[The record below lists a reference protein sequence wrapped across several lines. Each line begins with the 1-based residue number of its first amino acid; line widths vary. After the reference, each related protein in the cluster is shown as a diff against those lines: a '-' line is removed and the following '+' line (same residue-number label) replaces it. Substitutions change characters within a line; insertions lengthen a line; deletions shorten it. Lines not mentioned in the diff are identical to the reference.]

1 MTDNLIEQIRAAVAE
16 GATAETRA
24 AGANAC
30 RTLLAALDT
39 QPGAAMGT
47 VLVPMASPVQ
57 ASQIAAVISA
67 LRGAPPDQLLDLAIQ
82 RLRAALPAGAD
93 VSAVPPLKFQII
105 PTAQLATLAG
115 GTR

>member
-16 GATAETRA
+16 GATEETRA

-47 VLVPMASPVQ
+47 VPTPLAAPIQ
-57 ASQIAAVISA
+57 APQIAAVVSA
-67 LRGAPPDQLLDLAIQ
+67 LRGVPPDQLLDLAIQ
-82 RLRAALPAGAD
+82 RLRAALPAG
-93 VSAVPPLKFQII
+93 VEVPAVPSLKFQII
-105 PTAQLATLAG
+105 PTSQLATLAG
-115 GTR
+115 RTR